1 MNSNLPWEWQLDSD
15 SNRLG
20 RLQRWP
26 SDEARS
32 SHNLMRVVEAARHVS
47 NEIARR
53 HRSRDAPF
61 TTRGYQL
68 ARVAQLTQLVRG
80 GHRYPNSPPRLRI
93 HSTGRAAAD
102 RCSIRPSRWL
112 GSPQRRTQGAHAQR
126 GAQGE
131 LKWTCRRGALRFGA
145 ADSVRLRSSRW
156 RLIRAGSR
164 SWAVEFQVALE
175 QGEARSQLR
184 ERVLRLGAN
193 LVNPRT
199 RVLLVKIGGEIHIR
213 LCR

>member
-80 GHRYPNSPPRLRI
+80 GHRYPNSPPRPRI

-131 LKWTCRRGALRFGA
+131 LKWTCR
-145 ADSVRLRSSRW
+145 
-156 RLIRAGSR
+156 
-164 SWAVEFQVALE
+164 
-175 QGEARSQLR
+175 
-184 ERVLRLGAN
+184 
-193 LVNPRT
+193 
-199 RVLLVKIGGEIHIR
+199 
-213 LCR
+213 